1 MRAWLG
7 RKGRGGG
14 GREKGSQL
22 LAPEWLF
29 LARLSDCYG
38 CALSWV
44 SPWLS
49 EAQQAERWEVLVD
62 DFFLVEVSV
71 GRSLQRGSFL
81 GVRAAV
87 LRICYLSVCDFVLC
101 W

>member
-7 RKGRGGG
+7 RKERG

-29 LARLSDCYG
+29 LARLSDCYRS
-38 CALSWV
+38 ALSWV

-49 EAQQAERWEVLVD
+49 GAQKGEKWEVLVD
-62 DFFLVEVSV
+62 DFFLV
-71 GRSLQRGSFL
+71 
-81 GVRAAV
+81 
-87 LRICYLSVCDFVLC
+87 
-101 W
+101 

>member
-1 MRAWLG
+1 MEVQRAFVRAWLG
-7 RKGRGGG
+7 RKERGG

-29 LARLSDCYG
+29 LARLSDCYR

-49 EAQQAERWEVLVD
+49 AAQPAERWEVLVD
-62 DFFLVEVSV
+62 DFFLV
-71 GRSLQRGSFL
+71 
-81 GVRAAV
+81 
-87 LRICYLSVCDFVLC
+87 
-101 W
+101 